1 MNIPALVKN
10 ANGFSSFN
18 PLQEKAL
25 KTPLFDQSTVVASP
39 TASGKTVLAELC
51 ALDSIL
57 QKRQKVVYTCPL
69 RALASEHYSDFKRKY
84 ANLKIRFSLS
94 TGDLDSSAKY
104 LENYDFVFC
113 TNEKLDSLIRHRAEW
128 LQSVGLL
135 IVDEVHL
142 LGSDRGPTLEI
153 VIAKMKLVNPN
164 LRILAL
170 SATIPNAE
178 QIAEWLKAKLVKSDY
193 RPVKLEEGVFF
204 DSEIRFEERME
215 AIDSRHKDALSQ
227 VVEDTLH
234 QKEKQCLVFLNSR
247 KTSQSTANKLSRL
260 TSQKLSAKEQAV
272 LLRVSERI
280 ANTLEQPTSQCL
292 ELAELVKK
300 GAAFHNAGLL
310 QKQRHLV
317 EEAFKRNY
325 LKVICATP
333 SLAAGVNLPAFRVII
348 PSLYRYDGGS
358 SQRIPV
364 SEYKQMCLP
373 YGAQVFTKEFGEM
386 GIGKIVEEKIKC
398 RVLCWNEKNQ
408 RVEFRRI
415 TGFFVRQGK
424 RLVELKT
431 VFGNKIWLTPEHP
444 ILVRTDTGIRWKSA
458 GGVGENEELLF
469 VKDVPFDRQK
479 PPFFMDFLP
488 NDSDVYAQNLGNLI
502 IKAKKRLSL
511 TERALSKKLQISH
524 KNIYGLKKNRKAM
537 PVRVAFKLFDFLH
550 YSKEK
555 RVALLHSLKS
565 AYGTT
570 TEFPARISSDF
581 LWLAGLVATD
591 GNMQLATDKRTKSR
605 YAKLRVFNKNVKII
619 QKAIKVLKKFG
630 LVPTVSRREDGLITA
645 EVGATLLCKILSSHF
660 GIPFGNK
667 TTTVNVPSFLLNSSR
682 ELIGAYLGGIFDGD
696 GNYNEASK
704 RDRGIVRRIL
714 FVTSSKKFAVGIQKL
729 LLRIG
734 VLATRFEKRKN
745 SFVFL
750 KNKKVN
756 FPKPTFYVVFRK
768 IEYLRK
774 FKKYAKITKAKIVVD
789 YSNYHNIDC
798 FHDCREL
805 GAVFAPIKKK
815 RLVDKKRKVYN
826 LAIEKNENYFANG
839 ILVHNCGRAG
849 RPKYDSAGEAI
860 LLSNSEIEADEL
872 MEFFVKGELEEIES
886 KLSIEPI
893 LRTHLL
899 AAIATDFIFDLQS
912 LEDFFSKT
920 FYAFQFKQTDALFV
934 TLSRILQELQELGFV
949 ESNEKRFKATSLGKR
964 VAELYLDP
972 IAAHELIQT
981 LKQRRSFLPL
991 TYLFSFVQTGQL
1003 FPLVSIPKKKE
1014 PEVLEALMESA
1025 PELPLEVEREI
1036 FSDDDLPRKF
1046 FTARM
1051 LEEWI
1056 NEKPDS
1062 LLSDEFNMAP
1072 GLLRSKLLVCDWL
1085 SYAAFELCQLLGL
1098 ENHLEKLGKLRK
1110 RLQHG
1115 VREELLNLVEV
1126 RGIGRVRARRLWNSN
1141 VRSVLELKK
1150 TDVKDLARILNSEK
1164 VSVQIKQNLGQLEKK
1179 PKSPP
1184 EVHASLQKFE

>member
-1 MNIPALVKN
+1 MDIPALVRS

-51 ALDSIL
+51 ALDSII

-104 LENYDFVFC
+104 LENYDFVFT

-153 VIAKMKLVNPN
+153 VIAKMKLVNPQ

-204 DSEIRFEERME
+204 DSEIKFVERME
-215 AIDSRHKDALSQ
+215 AIDSKHRDSLSQ
-227 VVEDTLH
+227 LVEDTLH
-234 QKEKQCLVFLNSR
+234 QKEKQCLVFVNSR
-247 KTSQSTANKLSRL
+247 KTSQSAAEKLSRI
-260 TSQKLSAKEQAV
+260 TQSKLSPKEQAV

-333 SLAAGVNLPAFRVII
+333 TLALGVNTPAFRVII
-348 PSLYRYDGGS
+348 PSLYRYDAGT
-358 SQRIPV
+358 SQRISV
-364 SEYKQMCLP
+364 SEYKQ
-373 YGAQVFTKEFGEM
+373 
-386 GIGKIVEEKIKC
+386 
-398 RVLCWNEKNQ
+398 
-408 RVEFRRI
+408 
-415 TGFFVRQGK
+415 
-424 RLVELKT
+424 LV
-431 VFGNKIWLTPEHP
+431 
-444 ILVRTDTGIRWKSA
+444 
-458 GGVGENEELLF
+458 
-469 VKDVPFDRQK
+469 
-479 PPFFMDFLP
+479 
-488 NDSDVYAQNLGNLI
+488 
-502 IKAKKRLSL
+502 
-511 TERALSKKLQISH
+511 
-524 KNIYGLKKNRKAM
+524 
-537 PVRVAFKLFDFLH
+537 
-550 YSKEK
+550 
-555 RVALLHSLKS
+555 
-565 AYGTT
+565 
-570 TEFPARISSDF
+570 
-581 LWLAGLVATD
+581 
-591 GNMQLATDKRTKSR
+591 
-605 YAKLRVFNKNVKII
+605 
-619 QKAIKVLKKFG
+619 
-630 LVPTVSRREDGLITA
+630 
-645 EVGATLLCKILSSHF
+645 
-660 GIPFGNK
+660 
-667 TTTVNVPSFLLNSSR
+667 
-682 ELIGAYLGGIFDGD
+682 
-696 GNYNEASK
+696 
-704 RDRGIVRRIL
+704 
-714 FVTSSKKFAVGIQKL
+714 
-729 LLRIG
+729 
-734 VLATRFEKRKN
+734 
-745 SFVFL
+745 
-750 KNKKVN
+750 
-756 FPKPTFYVVFRK
+756 
-768 IEYLRK
+768 
-774 FKKYAKITKAKIVVD
+774 
-789 YSNYHNIDC
+789 
-798 FHDCREL
+798 
-805 GAVFAPIKKK
+805 
-815 RLVDKKRKVYN
+815 
-826 LAIEKNENYFANG
+826 
-839 ILVHNCGRAG
+839 GRAG
-849 RPKYDSAGEAI
+849 RPSFHENGEGI
-860 LLSNSEIEADEL
+860 LIANSEIEADEL

-886 KLSIEPI
+886 KLSIEPV

-920 FYAFQFKQTDALFV
+920 FYAFQFKQTDALFG

-949 ESNEKRFKATSLGKR
+949 ESDEKRFKATALGKR

-972 IAAHELIQT
+972 LAAHELIQT
-981 LKQRRSFLPL
+981 LRQRRSFLPL

-1014 PEVLEALMESA
+1014 PEVLESLMESA
-1025 PELPLEVEREI
+1025 PELPLEVEREV
-1036 FSDDDLPRKF
+1036 FSDDSLPRKF

-1141 VRSVLELKK
+1141 IRSIVELKK
-1150 TDVKDLARILNSEK
+1150 TDVRDLARVLGSEK
-1164 VSVQIKQNLGQLEKK
+1164 VAIQIKQNLGQIPKQQKK
-1179 PKSPP
+1179 QQSDSQS
-1184 EVHASLQKFE
+1184 SLQKFE